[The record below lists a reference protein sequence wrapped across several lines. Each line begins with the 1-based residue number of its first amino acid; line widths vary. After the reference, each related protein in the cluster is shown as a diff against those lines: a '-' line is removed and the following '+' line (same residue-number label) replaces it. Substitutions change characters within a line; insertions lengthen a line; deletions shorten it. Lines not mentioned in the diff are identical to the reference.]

1 MATLKDVAKKANVDI
16 STVSRALNNTS
27 YVHPETKRR
36 IIEAASS
43 LGYRPNAVA
52 QGLRNGRRST
62 IAFIVPRIA
71 DALYSDMV
79 PAISDEAR
87 KLDYQCILCI
97 TDDNEKTEK
106 EILERLRTGLV
117 DGIIIS
123 ATGKNNRLLR
133 DIDAE
138 GIPVLQ
144 TVRKQDERLSSIV
157 TDYYKNGYEAV
168 KYLYSRG
175 CRHLGLIIGNLALH
189 PYMERYNGFLKALR
203 EVGIEGTAVMD
214 DGEPIS
220 FDYGF
225 ICTRKLFDGN
235 DKVDGVLAS
244 LDIQGL
250 GAQRAVKLMGKKIP
264 DDVKLISLTGISLGG
279 YLETTMTSME
289 VPAKEMGREAVNMLV
304 RDIEV
309 KSGKRPVKHT
319 IYSSTLVEREST

>member
-27 YVHPETKRR
+27 YVHPETKKR
-36 IIEAASS
+36 IIEVAES
-43 LGYRPNAVA
+43 LGYRPNVIA
-52 QGLRNGRRST
+52 QGLRNGKRNT
-62 IAFIVPRIA
+62 IAFIAPRIA

-87 KLDYQCILCI
+87 KLDYQCILGI
-97 TDDNEKTEK
+97 TDDDETTEK
-106 EILERLRTGLV
+106 EILERLRKGIV

-123 ATGKNNRLLR
+123 STGKNSRLLR
-133 DIDAE
+133 DINAE

-144 TVRKQDERLSSIV
+144 TVRKQDDKLSSIV
-157 TDYYKNGYEAV
+157 TDYYKNGYDAV

-203 EVGIEGTAVMD
+203 EVGIDGIVAMD
-214 DGEPIS
+214 DGEPMS
-220 FDYGF
+220 FEYGLA
-225 ICTRKLFDGN
+225 CTNKLFSENGRI
-235 DKVDGVLAS
+235 DGVLAS

-250 GAQRAVKLMGKKIP
+250 GAQRALKLMEKKVP
-264 DDVKLISLTGISLGG
+264 KDVRLISLTGISLGG

-289 VPAKEMGREAVNMLV
+289 VPAKEMGREAVNMLI
-304 RDIEV
+304 RDIEA
-309 KSGKRPVKHT
+309 KGGARPVKHT
-319 IYSSTLVEREST
+319 VYSSILVEREST

>member
-1 MATLKDVAKKANVDI
+1 MATLKDVAKKANVDV

-36 IIEAASS
+36 IIEAAEK
-43 LGYRPNAVA
+43 LGYRPNLIA
-52 QGLRNGRRST
+52 QGLRNGRHST

-97 TDDNEKTEK
+97 TDDNENTEK
-106 EILERLRTGLV
+106 EILERLRSGLV

-123 ATGKNNRLLR
+123 STGKNNRLLR

-157 TDYYKNGYEAV
+157 TDYYKNGYDAV

-175 CRHLGLIIGNLALH
+175 CRHLGLIIGNLAFH
-189 PYMERYNGFLKALR
+189 PYMERYSGFLKAIR
-203 EVGIEGTAVMD
+203 EIGIEGTVVMD

-220 FDYGF
+220 FDYGLV
-225 ICTRKLFDGN
+225 CTKKLFAQESGT
-235 DKVDGVLAS
+235 DGVLAS

-250 GAQRAVKLMGKKIP
+250 GAERALKLMGKRIP
-264 DDVKLISLTGISLGG
+264 EDVKLISLTGISLGG

-289 VPAKEMGREAVNMLV
+289 VPAKEMGREAVNMLI
-304 RDIEV
+304 RDIET
-309 KSGKRPVKHT
+309 KGKRPVKHT
-319 IYSSTLVEREST
+319 VYSSTLVGREST

>member
-1 MATLKDVAKKANVDI
+1 MATLKDVAEKANVDT

-27 YVHPETKRR
+27 YVHPDTKRR
-36 IIEAASS
+36 IIEAARS
-43 LGYRPNAVA
+43 LGYHPNIVA
-52 QGLRNGRRST
+52 QSLRNGRRNT

-87 KLDYQCILCI
+87 KLEYQCVLCI
-97 TDDNEKTEK
+97 TDDDENTEK
-106 EILERLRTGLV
+106 EILERLRYGVV

-123 ATGKNNRLLR
+123 STGKNNRLLR

-157 TDYYKNGYEAV
+157 TDYYKNGYDAV

-203 EVGIEGTAVMD
+203 EAGIDGITAMD
-214 DGEPIS
+214 DGEPMS
-220 FDYGF
+220 FDYGLV
-225 ICTRKLFDGN
+225 CTNKLFDKN
-235 DKVDGVLAS
+235 SSIDGVLAS

-250 GAQRAVKLMGKKIP
+250 GAQRAIKLIGKKIP

-289 VPAKEMGREAVNMLV
+289 VPAKEMGREAVNILI
-304 RDIEV
+304 RDIAV
-309 KSGKRPVKHT
+309 KDGKRPVKHT
-319 IYSSTLVEREST
+319 VYSSTLVEREST